1 MDEPPSESLLDWLSG
16 INPMVWL
23 GVVLIFL
30 LLFLSG
36 MISASEVAFFS
47 LKPGDLEQF
56 RRRNN
61 RSDRYIT
68 ELLSSPRLLL
78 ATILIA
84 NNTVNVAVVT
94 VATFLMWE
102 LANTRRPQEFVVAG
116 VTLTITLLITFFGE
130 ILPKVYA
137 TKKNLS
143 LAARLA
149 GTWKTLVWLLRP
161 LSIPLMRMT
170 HWVEKRFE
178 KKGYQATMQELHK
191 ALEIATQS
199 EPTSQEEKK
208 ILKGIVNFGTIT
220 VKQIMRS
227 RVDIAAV
234 DVEKNFHELLQEIN
248 RFGFS
253 RMPVYRETID
263 KIEGILYIKDLL
275 PHLHEDVSFN
285 WQKLLRPG
293 FFIPET
299 KKIDTLLKDFQEKHV
314 HMAVVVDEYGGT
326 AGLVTLEDV
335 LEEIIGEINDEF
347 DEATLNYQ
355 RINDYTYVFEGNTS
369 LHDLCKVLNLPA
381 ETFDEVRG
389 ESESLGGLMLELH
402 RGFPGAGEH
411 IRFQDFEF
419 IIELVDKKRIR
430 RIKVVLPKPKSTE
443 A

>member
-1 MDEPPSESLLDWLSG
+1 MDEPPSQSLLDWLSG
-16 INPMVWL
+16 IHPMVWL
-23 GVVLIFL
+23 GVALIFL

-36 MISASEVAFFS
+36 MVSASEVAFFS
-47 LKPGDLEQF
+47 LKPDDLE
-56 RRRNN
+56 RCRKRSS
-61 RSDRYIT
+61 RSDRNIID
-68 ELLSSPRLLL
+68 LLGNPRLLL

-84 NNTVNVAVVT
+84 NNTVNVGVVT

-102 LANTRRPQEFVVAG
+102 LANTRRPEEFIVAG
-116 VTLTITLLITFFGE
+116 VTLTVTLLITFFGE

-137 TKKNLS
+137 TKNNFS
-143 LAARLA
+143 LATRLA
-149 GTWKTLVWLLRP
+149 GTWKALVWLLRP

-170 HWVEKRFE
+170 RWVEKRFE
-178 KKGYQATMQELHK
+178 KKGYQATVQELHQ
-191 ALEIATQS
+191 ALEIATQA

-208 ILKGIVNFGTIT
+208 ILKGIVSFGTIT
-220 VKQIMRS
+220 VRQIMRS

-234 DVEKNFHELLQEIN
+234 DVEKNFHELLDEIN

-275 PHLHEDVSFN
+275 PYLHEDASFN

-293 FFIPET
+293 LFVPES

-355 RINDYTYVFEGNTS
+355 RMDDRTFIFEGNIS
-369 LHDLCKVLNLPA
+369 LHDLCKALNLPP

-402 RGFPGAGEH
+402 RGFPKAGEH
-411 IRFQDFEF
+411 IRFKDFEF
-419 IIELVDKKRIR
+419 VIETVDKKRIR
-430 RIKVVLPKPKSTE
+430 RIKVILPQKTSAQT
-443 A
+443 

>member
-1 MDEPPSESLLDWLSG
+1 LDEPPSQSLLDWLSG

-23 GVVLIFL
+23 GVAFIFL

-36 MISASEVAFFS
+36 LVSASEVAFFS
-47 LKPGDLEQF
+47 LKPADLEQC

-61 RSDRYIT
+61 RSDRYIVD
-68 ELLSSPRLLL
+68 LLGNPRLLL

-84 NNTVNVAVVT
+84 NNTVNVGVVT

-102 LANTRRPQEFVVAG
+102 LTNTRRPEEYIVVG

-137 TKKNLS
+137 TKNNLA
-143 LAARLA
+143 LATRLA
-149 GTWKTLVWLLRP
+149 GMWRTLVWLFRP
-161 LSIPLMRMT
+161 LSMPLMHMT
-170 HWVEKRFE
+170 RWVEKRFE
-178 KKGYQATMQELHK
+178 KKGYQATVQELNQ
-191 ALEIATQS
+191 ALELATQA
-199 EPTSQEEKK
+199 EPTSLEEKK
-208 ILKGIVNFGTIT
+208 ILKGIVNFGTLA

-234 DVEKNFHELLQEIN
+234 DIEKNFHQLLEDIN

-263 KIEGILYIKDLL
+263 NIEGILYIKDLL
-275 PHLHEDVSFN
+275 PHLHEDASFN

-355 RINDYTYVFEGNTS
+355 KIDDRTYIFEGNTS
-369 LHDLCKVLNLPA
+369 LHDLCKALNLPA

-402 RGFPGAGEH
+402 RGFPNAGEH
-411 IRFQDFEF
+411 IRYKNFEF
-419 IIELVDKKRIR
+419 IIEMVDKKRIR
-430 RIKVVLPKPKSTE
+430 RIKIILPPLSE
-443 A
+443 IEN

>member
-1 MDEPPSESLLDWLSG
+1 MDEPPSQSLLDWLSG
-16 INPMVWL
+16 IHPIIWL
-23 GVVLIFL
+23 GVALIFL

-36 MISASEVAFFS
+36 MVSASEVAFFS
-47 LKPGDLEQF
+47 LKPDDLE
-56 RRRNN
+56 RCRKRNN
-61 RSDRYIT
+61 RSDRNIID
-68 ELLSSPRLLL
+68 LLGNPRLLL

-84 NNTVNVAVVT
+84 NNTVNVGVVT

-102 LANTRRPQEFVVAG
+102 LANTRRPEEFIVAG
-116 VTLTITLLITFFGE
+116 VTLTVTLLITFFGE

-137 TKKNLS
+137 TKNNFS
-143 LAARLA
+143 LATRLA
-149 GTWKTLVWLLRP
+149 GTWKALVWLFRP
-161 LSIPLMRMT
+161 LSIPLMRLT
-170 HWVEKRFE
+170 RWVEKRFE
-178 KKGYQATMQELHK
+178 KKGYQATVQELHQ
-191 ALEIATQS
+191 ALEIATQA

-208 ILKGIVNFGTIT
+208 ILKGIVSFGTIT
-220 VKQIMRS
+220 VRQIMRS

-234 DVEKNFHELLQEIN
+234 DIEKNFHELLDDIN

-253 RMPVYRETID
+253 RMPAYRETID

-275 PHLHEDVSFN
+275 PYLHEDASFN

-293 FFIPET
+293 FFVPET

-355 RINDYTYVFEGNTS
+355 RMDDRTFIFEGNIS
-369 LHDLCKVLNLPA
+369 LHDLCKALNLPP

-402 RGFPGAGEH
+402 RGFPKAGEH
-411 IRFQDFEF
+411 IHYKDFEF
-419 IIELVDKKRIR
+419 VIETVDKKRIR
-430 RIKVVLPKPKSTE
+430 RIKVILPQKSS
-443 A
+443 AQA